1 MKTSISVF
9 FCFGHICEW
18 RFCIFSGQLVTAF
31 TTIIVKVCAFIF
43 MWSFWYFRMQ
53 FADSFKL
60 SIRAYQFFPTFLPM
74 FAVLHGVIPL
84 WVPEDLINRIIH
96 MNAGTKGKCFFFTV
110 FSSQTVLNLLVR
122 ICLVFTYFSM
132 VHFFFVC
139 FFPSFVF
146 HLTR

>member
-1 MKTSISVF
+1 M
-9 FCFGHICEW
+9 
-18 RFCIFSGQLVTAF
+18 TAF

-43 MWSFWYFRMQ
+43 MGTSGISECNSQTHSNCPSGPTR
-53 FADSFKL
+53 
-60 SIRAYQFFPTFLPM
+60 FFPTFLPM

-84 WVPEDLINRIIH
+84 WVQEDLINRIIH

-132 VHFFFVC
+132 VHFFFLYASSHHS
-139 FFPSFVF
+139 FFISHGSICQCHLPRPPSMKCD
-146 HLTR
+146 